1 MFVVFWLD
9 VQPAGINPQ
18 YKEFDSEDMM
28 AAMTFM
34 ESLRQQQRSGCGVC
48 HVTMS
53 SENPHSVGRPGVD
66 VTGPDYHWRKR
77 RI

>member
-9 VQPAGINPQ
+9 VQPTGMNPQ
-18 YKEFDSEDMM
+18 HKKFDTGDMM

-34 ESLRQQQRSGCGVC
+34 EALRQQQRSGDGIC

-53 SENPHSVGRPGVD
+53 SENPNSVGRPGVD
-66 VTGPDYHWRKR
+66 VTGPDYNWRKR